1 MFLTCDVKEVKLKQA
16 FVSWSGGKDC
26 CLACHEAITDGL
38 KIQYL
43 ANMLTED
50 GTHSRTHGMSAEIL
64 QLQSQAVG
72 IPLLQRK
79 ATWGTY
85 EDEFKK
91 LLHSFKQQGISEGV
105 FGDIDLDEH
114 REWIERVCR
123 MADIN
128 PHLPLWGKR
137 QDEILRYFISL
148 GFEAVVVATKADMLG
163 EEWLGKKIDLDFIK
177 QLTELRKTSS
187 ITPCGEAGEY
197 HTLVVDGP
205 IFQKR
210 LEIQETAKTL
220 RDGHWF
226 LEIVKAGLRSNRGMT
241 GR

>member
-1 MFLTCDVKEVKLKQA
+1 MNQTFI
-16 FVSWSGGKDC
+16 SWSGGKDC
-26 CLACHEAITDGL
+26 CLACYQAMADGL
-38 KIQYL
+38 DIRYL

-50 GTHSRTHGMSAEIL
+50 GTHSRTHGLSVEVL
-64 QLQSQAVG
+64 QLQSRAIG

-91 LLHSFKQQGISEGV
+91 LLRSFKQEGITDGV

-114 REWIERVCR
+114 REWVERVCNSVG
-123 MADIN
+123 IT

-137 QDEILRYFISL
+137 QDEILKHFISL
-148 GFEAVVVATKADMLG
+148 EFEAVVIATKADMLG
-163 EEWLGKKIDLDFIK
+163 DEWLGRRIDIDFINR
-177 QLTELRKTSS
+177 LTGLDKTNN

-197 HTLVVDGP
+197 HTLVIDGP
-205 IFQKR
+205 IFQNR
-210 LEIQETAKTL
+210 LEIQETRKVL

-226 LEIVKAGLRSNRGMT
+226 FEIIGVDMGGA
-241 GR
+241 